1 MKREDEKVL
10 YTDGGTVTVTES
22 ALQVKKMWYDLR
34 GVSKYGLII
43 LQPSRLPWL
52 IVMVAGIV
60 LLIAGSMKLVPG
72 GWLEDMYW
80 GDVVVTE
87 NLLTTLVGAL
97 VTLASIGVMLTVTER
112 YAVSITTAEGEQQV
126 VVSKRK
132 EYVACIIRA
141 LNNAFF
147 ARIQS
152 KGDGKVREYTVSSR

>member
-1 MKREDEKVL
+1 M
-10 YTDGGTVTVTES
+10 TES

-34 GVSKYGLII
+34 GVTKYGLII
-43 LQPSRLPWL
+43 LQPVRIPWL
-52 IVMVAGIV
+52 VVMGLGIV
-60 LLIAGSMKLVPG
+60 LLVFGSMKLVPE
-72 GWLEDMYW
+72 GWMDNVYW
-80 GDVVVTE
+80 GDVVITE
-87 NLLTTLVGAL
+87 NLVVTLVGAL